1 MKNETIS
8 ALSVLLTIESIT
20 SLAKKIKYLKEH
32 NTEVIQKLIEATIE
46 EKPKVSSFPVIPH
59 QGRNADISKLV
70 ACANKIKLQPFSAN
84 EIWRNESTE
93 FTEIEHHFYKQVMKG
108 KSLAGIPSTR
118 LKTITYVDK

>member
-32 NTEVIQKLIEATIE
+32 NTEIIQKLIDTTIE
-46 EKPKVSSFPVIPH
+46 EKPKVSSFPVVPH
-59 QGRNADISKLV
+59 QGINADISKLV
-70 ACANKIKLQPFSAN
+70 ACTNKIKSQPFSAN
-84 EIWRNESTE
+84 EIWRNDATK

-108 KSLAGIPSTR
+108 KHLAGIPSAR
-118 LKTITYVDK
+118 LKNITYANK